1 VVAARGC
8 PEDRR
13 LTVLALIHD
22 EDAGPGVFS
31 GYDEVASLS
40 LGRPPRRDAYE
51 AVIVFGGEANV
62 DDDYDWLAEEKA
74 WLGDLLE
81 RDTPL
86 LGVCLGAQLI
96 AEVAGARVE
105 RLPRPEVG
113 WHRVERVDD
122 EPILAF
128 EWHRY
133 GFSDAPP
140 GAVEIARND
149 VGCQAFRLGNA
160 WGIQF
165 HAEVDEPTVLGWIR
179 DYGPEAGVDAEA
191 LAAQTA
197 REIGRWNE
205 FGRRLCARFLATA
218 R

>member
-40 LGRPPRRDAYE
+40 LGRPPQRDSYD

-62 DDDYDWLAEEKA
+62 DDDYAWLAEEKQ
-74 WLGDLLE
+74 WIGGLLE
-81 RDTPL
+81 RGTPL

-96 AEVAGARVE
+96 AGVAGASVGRLPAPEIGWHQVE
-105 RLPRPEVG
+105 RAG
-113 WHRVERVDD
+113 KD
-122 EPILAF
+122 PILAF

-133 GFSDAPP
+133 GFDCPP
-140 GAVEIARND
+140 GATELARNE

-160 WGIQF
+160 CAIQF

-179 DYGPEAGVDAEA
+179 DYGPEEGVDASA
-191 LAAQTA
+191 LAAETA
-197 REIGRWNE
+197 ANIAEWNE
-205 FGRRLCARFLATA
+205 YGRRLCRKFLATA

>member
-1 VVAARGC
+1 V
-8 PEDRR
+8 
-13 LTVLALIHD
+13 TVLALIHD

-40 LGRPPRRDAYE
+40 VGRPPRSDAYD
-51 AVIVFGGEANV
+51 AVIVFGGDANV
-62 DDDYDWLAEEKA
+62 DEEDEHPWLVEEKA
-74 WLGDLLE
+74 YIGDLLD
-81 RDTPL
+81 RGTPL

-96 AEVAGARVE
+96 AEVAGADVR
-105 RLPRPEVG
+105 RLDVPEIG
-113 WHRVERVDD
+113 WHEISGSGGLVPAQRF
-122 EPILAF
+122 LAF

-133 GFSDAPP
+133 GFVDAPP
-140 GAVEIARND
+140 GASELARND

-179 DYGPEAGVDAEA
+179 DYGPEEGVDAHA
-191 LAAQTA
+191 LAAETA
-197 REIGRWNE
+197 ANIAAWNE
-205 FGRRLCARFLATA
+205 FGRALCRRFLATA